1 MPALTPDQLHT
12 FLTTDKHILKLA
24 TLTPDGWPYIVPV
37 WYMYDGEAFT
47 ILARPKNRWVA
58 YVEGDPRVSLCIDTV
73 EAPYTRV
80 LVKGLAE
87 IVDPQWIGP
96 WKDLAVRY
104 LGPEAG
110 AAYYEET
117 KAVPRVNIR
126 VTPQT
131 VTTWGGG
138 GWHPRYSS

>member
-1 MPALTPDQLHT
+1 MPPLKPDELHA
-12 FLTTDKHILKLA
+12 FLTTGRHILKLA

-37 WYMYDGEAFT
+37 WYIYDGSAFT

-58 YVEGDPRVSLCIDTV
+58 YIEADPRVSLCIDTV

-80 LVKGLAE
+80 LVKGRAE

-96 WKDLAVRY
+96 WQDLAVRY
-104 LGPEAG
+104 LGAEAG
-110 AAYYEET
+110 QAYYEET
-117 KAVPRVNIR
+117 KMMPRVNIR
-126 VTPQT
+126 IAPQE

-138 GWHPRYSS
+138 GWHPRYRS

>member
-1 MPALTPDQLHT
+1 MPPLKPGELHT
-12 FLTTDKHILKLA
+12 FLTTGRHILKLA

-37 WYMYDGEAFT
+37 WYIYDGNDFT

-58 YVEGDPRVSLCIDTV
+58 YIESDSRVSLCIDTV

-80 LVKGLAE
+80 LIKGKAE

-96 WKDLAVRY
+96 WKDLAIRY
-104 LGPEAG
+104 LGSEAG
-110 AAYYEET
+110 QTYYEET
-117 KAVPRVNIR
+117 KMIPRVNIR
-126 VTPQT
+126 ITPQEI
-131 VTTWGGG
+131 TTWGGG